1 MENGLVLVTTRVTV
15 EANQRAQKA
24 ADKYFEGNRTMLV
37 RSAINTYVDLREA
50 LGPRFEL
57 AVAEMKGEIEKE
69 GRAA

>member
-1 MENGLVLVTTRVTV
+1 MDHGLILVTTRVTA
-15 EANQRAQKA
+15 EANQRAQKV

-50 LGPRFEL
+50 LGPRFDL
-57 AVAEMKGEIEKE
+57 AVAELKGEVERE